1 MATEAQREAVKRY
14 NQATTVQ
21 LAVRLNRRTDA
32 DIIAKLEQVESK
44 AGYIKQLIR
53 DDIQRG

>member
-14 NQATTVQ
+14 NQAATVQ

-44 AGYIKQLIR
+44 AGYIKQLVRADIR
-53 DDIQRG
+53 RG